1 MSLFDALKN
10 MTCEHDGRA
19 HRDDLFGLAIRS
31 KQTLQ
36 RKWKKAKPGTK
47 GLFVS
52 TNMLASSGKLNKRKF
67 REQMK
72 EKKETKPTKKKET
85 QREKL
90 LRLEK
95 EVAKLEGRTKQN
107 ET

>member
-67 REQMK
+67 REQT
-72 EKKETKPTKKKET
+72 KETKPAKKKET

-90 LRLEK
+90 ARLER
-95 EVAKLEGRTKQN
+95 EIRGLEAKRKQN

>member
-36 RKWKKAKPGTK
+36 KKWKKAGPGKK

-52 TNMLASSGKLNKRKF
+52 TNMLTSSGKLNKRKF
-67 REQMK
+67 REQT
-72 EKKETKPTKKKET
+72 KETKPAKKKET